1 VNASP
6 DGNFILE
13 ADWVLAVQNDRPKLL
28 RNASVRVRADRIEQ
42 VSEAPIKCSAPRIR
56 ARGQI
61 VLPGLISAHTHIS
74 GGTPTRGVI
83 EEGRSFMRPFA
94 LATALDDE
102 ATDDLTAYNLAE
114 LLRSG
119 CTTQLDMSLSPSHVK
134 SYVRV
139 ARRWGV
145 RAYPGNAIPGFD
157 RLGDIWAKGDDALLR
172 STDET
177 LAEIESY
184 RRFAIAI
191 NGADDGRIL
200 PMIAPHGPDTNTV
213 ETLEASLAVAREL
226 GNGIQ
231 IHLCRLTEEV
241 DTVQRLWGCGPI
253 QLLQRVGFFSEP
265 LFGAHLSCID
275 LDTDLPI
282 LLDHDKF
289 TYVHCPSGGG
299 AGATNGCQP
308 FPELVAAGVNT
319 ALGTDTHS
327 NDYVENLK
335 LAVLNGRA
343 RCFLRQHD
351 SDVPMRLPTIWD
363 AIEAGTLN
371 AARGLGREDLGRIA
385 PGAKADICS
394 IDVTGF
400 LVGGGAVPP
409 EPLNNLLYANGL
421 SVQHVV
427 TDGNF
432 QVMDGVFQVDDAR
445 RIQRRGGEVLSLL
458 WEQLAAEGWFR
469 ESPAFP
475 PGWPFSFSAAPGGT
489 AT

>member
-1 VNASP
+1 VTAPPNGDFVIES
-6 DGNFILE
+6 
-13 ADWVLAVQNDRPKLL
+13 DWVLAFESGRPKLL
-28 RNASVRVRADRIEQ
+28 RNASVRVRDDRIEE
-42 VSEAPIKCSAPRIR
+42 VSDEPIRSSAPRVR

-61 VLPGLISAHTHIS
+61 LLPGFISAHAHIS

-83 EEGRSFMRPFA
+83 EEGRSFMRPFT
-94 LATALDDE
+94 LAAALDDE

-119 CTTQLDMSLSPSHVK
+119 CTTQLDMSLSRSHVE
-134 SYVRV
+134 SYVRI

-157 RLGDIWAKGDDALLR
+157 RLGGIWSKGDESLLA
-172 STDET
+172 SAPET
-177 LAEIESY
+177 LAEIEAY
-184 RRFAIAI
+184 RTFAAGI

-213 ETLEASLAVAREL
+213 ETLEATLAVAKEL

-231 IHLCRLTEEV
+231 IHLARLTDEV
-241 DTVQRLWGCGPI
+241 DTVKRLWGCGPV
-253 QLLQRVGFFSEP
+253 QLLERLGFFSER
-265 LFGAHLSCID
+265 LFGVHLSCMD
-275 LDTDLPI
+275 FEEDLPI
-282 LLDHDKF
+282 LLEHDTF

-299 AGATNGCQP
+299 AGGSNGCQP
-308 FPELVAAGVNT
+308 FPELLAAGINT
-319 ALGTDTHS
+319 ALGNDTHS

-343 RCFLRQHD
+343 RWFLRRD
-351 SDVPMRLPTIWD
+351 AVDVPMKVPSAWD
-363 AIEAGTLN
+363 AVEAATVN
-371 AARGLGREDLGRIA
+371 AAKGLGRDDLGRIE
-385 PGAKADICS
+385 PGAKADLCS

-427 TDGNF
+427 CDGNF
-432 QVMDGVFQVDDAR
+432 QVMDGELRVDDAAR
-445 RIQRRGGEVLSLL
+445 VQRRGGEVLARL
-458 WEQLAAEGWFR
+458 WEQLEAEGWLG
-469 ESPAFP
+469 EP
-475 PGWPFSFSAAPGGT
+475 PGFSPTWPFSLAPAPAGRS
-489 AT
+489 